1 MAGMDGKLMARDK
14 APMFFEERLGMLKP
28 ANAAAENAIREV
40 KGRVRVTMTGGKA
53 NQRRRSLYWVLVAI
67 VTPILN
73 DLHGL
78 TLDDDDMHD
87 LMRDKFKMFDE
98 TTLPSGDKIHKRW
111 STKNT
116 AMSEPDR
123 AEYLNKC
130 LAVWSTWTG
139 IDVSTLRR
147 EAEQV

>member
-1 MAGMDGKLMARDK
+1 MSRDK
-14 APMFFEERLGMLKP
+14 SPLFFDERLGGLFP
-28 ANAAAENAIREV
+28 ANAAAENAMREV
-40 KGRVRVTMTGGKA
+40 KGRVRATLTGGKA

-87 LMRDKFKMFDE
+87 LMRDKFRMFDE
-98 TTLPSGDKIHKRW
+98 IALPSGGFHRKRW

-130 LAVWSTWTG
+130 LVVWSTWTG

-147 EAEQV
+147 EAETVA

>member
-1 MAGMDGKLMARDK
+1 MRDK
-14 APMFFEERLGMLKP
+14 APLFFDARLGGLFP
-28 ANAAAENAIREV
+28 ANAAAETALQEV
-40 KGRVRVTMTGGKA
+40 KGRVKVTMTGGKA
-53 NQRRRSLYWVLVAI
+53 NQARRSLYWVLVAI

-98 TTLPSGDKIHKRW
+98 TELPSGDKIRKRW
-111 STKNT
+111 STKNIHMNE
-116 AMSEPDR
+116 ADR
-123 AEYLNKC
+123 TEYLNRC
-130 LAVWSTWTG
+130 VAVWSTWTG

-147 EAEQV
+147 EAETV

>member
-1 MAGMDGKLMARDK
+1 MKDK
-14 APMFFEERLGMLKP
+14 APLLFEARLGMLKP
-28 ANAAAENAIREV
+28 ANAAAEQAMQNIN
-40 KGRVRVTMTGGKA
+40 GRVKVTITGGKA
-53 NQRRRSLYWVLVAI
+53 NQRRRGLYWVLVSI

-73 DLHGL
+73 DLHTL

-98 TTLPSGDKIHKRW
+98 VTLPSGDVHRKRW

-116 AMSEPDR
+116 AMNEVDR

-130 LAVWSTWTG
+130 IDVWSKWTG
-139 IDVSTLRR
+139 IDVATLRH
-147 EAEQV
+147 EAQAQV